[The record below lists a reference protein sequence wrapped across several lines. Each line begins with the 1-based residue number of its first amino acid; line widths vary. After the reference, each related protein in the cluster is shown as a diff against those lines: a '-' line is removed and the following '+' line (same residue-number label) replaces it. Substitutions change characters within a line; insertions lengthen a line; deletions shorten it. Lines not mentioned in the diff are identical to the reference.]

1 MDFNQ
6 ELINK
11 IELVDKY
18 MEEYLPQKDNYQRTI
33 YRAMRYSVFAGGKR
47 LRPVITLACSEI
59 VGGDIM
65 QSIPFGCA
73 LEMIHTYSLIHDDL
87 PAMDNDDYRRGELT
101 NHKTFGEAMAI
112 LSGDA
117 LLNKAFEVA
126 INESVKN
133 SFDLEKA
140 MKAISVIANA
150 SGTEGMIGGQVVDL
164 EAENKD
170 VEIRHLEYMHLH
182 KTGALIIACAKVG
195 AIVGG
200 GSEKEIEALALYGK
214 NIGLAFQVKD
224 DILDIEGNSEKLGKP
239 VGSDIN
245 NGKSTFV
252 SLLGLEKSEKM
263 IKRLTEEAVE
273 SLKIFGNRKEFL
285 VDLATYLIKREN

>member
-6 ELINK
+6 ERIEKIDLI
-11 IELVDKY
+11 DKY
-18 MEEYLPQKDNYQRTI
+18 LEQYLPQKDNYQHTI
-33 YRAMRYSVFAGGKR
+33 YRAMRYSLFAGGKR
-47 LRPVITLACSEI
+47 LRPVITLACADI
-59 VGGDIM
+59 VGGEIM
-65 QSIPFGCA
+65 QAVPFACA

-87 PAMDNDDYRRGELT
+87 PAMDNDDYRRGKLT
-101 NHKTFGEAMAI
+101 NHKTFGEAIAI

-126 INESVKN
+126 TNESIKN
-133 SFDLEKA
+133 GFDFERAL
-140 MKAISVIANA
+140 KAISVIANA
-150 SGTEGMIGGQVVDL
+150 SGTDGMIGGQVVDL
-164 EAENKD
+164 EAENN
-170 VEIRHLEYMHLH
+170 EIQMHELEYMHLH

-200 GSEKEIEALALYGK
+200 GLEKEINALEVYAK

-239 VGSDIN
+239 IGSDIN

-252 SLLGLEKSEKM
+252 SLLGMERSRKM
-263 IKRLTEEAVE
+263 VKDLTDEAVE
-273 SLKIFGNRKEFL
+273 SLKIFGDRKEFL
-285 VDLATYLIKREN
+285 VELATYLVDREN